1 MKGISRMDNGKNVG
15 VRFTR
20 LPTPK
25 RSDGGQVEPAKDHR
39 KKNHVEKEK
48 KASK

>member
-1 MKGISRMDNGKNVG
+1 MKGISQMDNGKADVG

-25 RSDGGQVEPAKDHR
+25 RSDGGQVEP
-39 KKNHVEKEK
+39 
-48 KASK
+48 